1 MVAQLPVMLSL
12 QPQSGAIEEEKQAC
26 VKVEV
31 PAGGE
36 GVGWWWFVSR
46 DASTGLWIWMKKQWD
61 S

>member
-31 PAGGE
+31 PAGD
-36 GVGWWWFVSR
+36 GVGWWWFV
-46 DASTGLWIWMKKQWD
+46 DTD
-61 S
+61 